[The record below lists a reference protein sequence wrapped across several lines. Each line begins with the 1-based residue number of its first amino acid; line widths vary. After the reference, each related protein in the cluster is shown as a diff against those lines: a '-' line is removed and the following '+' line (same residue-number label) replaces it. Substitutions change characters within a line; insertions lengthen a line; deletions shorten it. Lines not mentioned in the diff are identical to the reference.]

1 MPNPCAAQGNAE
13 EISVKRRTVLT
24 IPAGAAA
31 VAGLAA
37 CGSDD
42 SGATSTE
49 LQVTLSNHPW
59 TEAIKKLI
67 PEFESE
73 SGLKVKLT
81 QLGEDQLSD
90 QYNVKLNSGTDDLD
104 VLMYRPLQEGKLF
117 AKNGWLLDLTSKV
130 TANADYDW
138 KDYQPGPVEASTYEG
153 KVVGVPLTTE
163 RECLYY
169 RKDILTKIGASAPP
183 DTMEE
188 LFEMAT
194 KAKAQTGQAGFVART
209 GRSAAVT
216 QFSSYLYSYGGDFH
230 SEDGK
235 TATVNTPEAKQA
247 YEMYAKLIRETGPQ
261 NVSTDMSWPEA
272 MAIFTQGNA
281 AFYTEADVLYTNATD
296 KTKSKVADN
305 VGFAPFP
312 KGPAGRR
319 PFNIP
324 SWGLAINNKSKNQ
337 DNAWKFIE
345 WATSK
350 AKTLEN
356 QKAGLMSARNSA
368 WDDAAGTSGFPQDL
382 AKAISENAKEGVGH
396 DRPLVIQVAKAREMV
411 GQPIVDGI
419 TGKDIAASI
428 EKAQTDLQAFL
439 DDENK

>member
-1 MPNPCAAQGNAE
+1 MPHPAAQGPTRRYSA
-13 EISVKRRTVLT
+13 VKRRTVLT

-37 CGSDD
+37 CGSD
-42 SGATSTE
+42 SGESASTE

-59 TEAIKKLI
+59 TEAIKKVI
-67 PEFESE
+67 PDFEKE
-73 SGLKVKLT
+73 SGLTVKLT

-90 QYNVKLNSGTDDLD
+90 QYNVKLNSGTADLD

-117 AKNGWLLDLTSKV
+117 AKNGWLMDLSNKV
-130 TANADYDW
+130 KENAEYDW
-138 KDYQPGPVEASTYEG
+138 ADYQPGPVEATTFDG

-169 RKDILTKIGASAPP
+169 RKDVLAKIGASAPP
-183 DTMEE
+183 QTLDE
-188 LFEMAT
+188 LFEMAK
-194 KAKAQTGQAGFVART
+194 KAKSGSMAGFVART

-230 SEDGK
+230 SADGK

-247 YEMYAKLIRETGPQ
+247 YEMYSKLIRETGPA

-312 KGPAGRR
+312 SGPAGRK

-324 SWGLAINNKSKNQ
+324 SWGLAINERSKNK

-368 WDDAAGTSGFPQDL
+368 WSDPKGTSGFPEDL
-382 AKAISENAKEGVGH
+382 SKAISENAKEGVGH
-396 DRPLVIQVAKAREMV
+396 DRPLVIKVAKAREMV

-419 TGKDIAASI
+419 TGKDVNASV
-428 EKAQTDLQAFL
+428 EKAQTDFQAFL

>member
-1 MPNPCAAQGNAE
+1 M
-13 EISVKRRTVLT
+13 KRRTVL
-24 IPAGAAA
+24 ISVPIAAAA
-31 VAGLAA
+31 VATLSA
-37 CGSDD
+37 CGGDESGSDGG
-42 SGATSTE
+42 SKE

-59 TEAIKKLI
+59 SDAIKALL
-67 PEFESE
+67 PEFEE
-73 SGLKVKLT
+73 QSGLTVKIT

-117 AKNGWLLDLTSKV
+117 ARNGWLMDLSEKV
-130 TANADYDW
+130 QENADYDW
-138 KDYQPGPVEASTYEG
+138 ADYQPGPVEASTFEG

-169 RKDILTKIGASAPP
+169 RKDILEELGASAPP
-183 DTMEE
+183 DTLDE
-188 LFEMAT
+188 LYELAQ
-194 KAKAQTGQAGFVART
+194 KAKSGDMAGFVART

-230 SEDGK
+230 NAEG
-235 TATVNTPEAKQA
+235 TQATVDTAEAKAA
-247 YEMYAKLIRETGPQ
+247 YDMYSKLIRETGPA

-296 KTKSKVADN
+296 PSKSAVADN

-312 KGPAGRR
+312 SGPGGRK

-324 SWGLAINNKSKNQ
+324 SWGLAINEKSQNK

-350 AKTLEN
+350 EQTLEN
-356 QKAGLMSARNSA
+356 QKNGLMSARNSA
-368 WDDAAGTSGFPQDL
+368 WDNPEGTAGFPEDL
-382 AKAISENAKEGVGH
+382 AAAISENAKEGVGH

-419 TGKDIAASI
+419 TGKDLEASI
-428 EKAQTDLQAFL
+428 AKAQADFQTFL
-439 DDENK
+439 DDENA

>member
-1 MPNPCAAQGNAE
+1 M
-13 EISVKRRTVLT
+13 KRRTVLT

-37 CGSDD
+37 CGSD
-42 SGATSTE
+42 SGASSTE
-49 LQVTLSNHPW
+49 LQVTLANHPW
-59 TEAIKKLI
+59 TEAIKALI

-73 SGLKVKLT
+73 SGLTVKLT

-90 QYNVKLNSGTDDLD
+90 QYNVKLNSGSSDLD

-117 AKNGWLLDLTSKV
+117 ARNGWLMDLTSKV
-130 TANADYDW
+130 SEDSEYGWD
-138 KDYQPGPVEASTYEG
+138 DYQPGPVSASSYED

-169 RKDILTKIGASAPP
+169 RKDILEQIGASAPP
-183 DTMEE
+183 DTIDE
-188 LFEMAT
+188 LFEMAQ
-194 KAKAQTGQAGFVART
+194 KAKQATGQAGFVART

-230 SEDGK
+230 NEEGT

-247 YEMYAKLIRETGPQ
+247 YDMYAKLIRETGPS

-296 KTKSKVADN
+296 ASKSKVADT

-312 KGPAGRR
+312 SGPAGRR

-324 SWGLAINNKSKNQ
+324 SWGLAINAKSGNQ
-337 DNAWKFIE
+337 DNAWKFIA

-350 AKTLEN
+350 AKTLEM
-356 QKAGLMSARNSA
+356 QKGGLMSARNSA
-368 WDDAAGTSGFPQDL
+368 WEDAEGTSGFPEDL
-382 AKAISENAKEGVGH
+382 AASINENAKEGVGH
-396 DRPLVIQVAKAREMV
+396 DRPLVIQVAKAREIV

-419 TGKDIAASI
+419 TGKDQAASI

-439 DDENK
+439 DDEN